1 MNGNNKNYSIRP
13 LTQEEKEFAAD
24 DKNYNYLFFYMR
36 KWHLDPDEWYDILI
50 IPYLDAVKKYHEY
63 ESARQFAFS
72 TVLKNKLKTAISAE
86 LKSRRAKKRMPE
98 GGICSLDK
106 MTEGDNP
113 FSEYSKMEEWL
124 IDRKASTENNV
135 ILSILLKEFYETCI
149 TYDDYEDDPDLY
161 DSPINDYLK
170 TEIDLLLDG
179 YTRKQTNR
187 KTEKKYPYGYDVDDL
202 DKDIE
207 RFRNIFRKVFGY

>member
-13 LTQEEKEFAAD
+13 LTPEEKEFAAD

-36 KWHLDPDEWYDILI
+36 KWNLDQSEWYDILI

-124 IDRKASTENNV
+124 IDRKASTENNA

-149 TYDDYEDDPDLY
+149 TYDDYEDDPELY

-187 KTEKKYPYGYDVDDL
+187 KTEKKYPYGYDMDDL